1 MASGKRIFGT
11 VLFTLAVLTFLGFL
25 FLLYAKSQND
35 PGIPFLKEVNLWVL
49 VTAVILLLVVIVLF
63 LLLLVR
69 SSEER
74 KRRAALN
81 PDEDALAAERAR
93 LEAYENSLVEPDNL
107 GKGPDIVVYNLPTIP
122 HMYRAWE
129 KKDRKT
135 KVVPYVFPRTVES
148 AVYTNSYIPIDNQ
161 GTQLKMRIL
170 IAGPPEAQKKELPIK
185 NSQKPKTE
193 VDPKKIPEHLRARL
207 FPEESAAQE
216 LMAESSESSST
227 TTQTVEVTTTTGGSR
242 AYLQELDAT
251 IAGARKPKAASETR
265 AYYDYAGD
273 THEVEEIEGI
283 GRIYGQKLRDLGIET
298 TARLAYEEAED
309 LARRMQVPVKTV
321 EQWKSMAELI
331 KVKGVGKQYAEAMA
345 RAGIQGIAELKKRS
359 GEAVA
364 DQVNAY
370 LDSLETNVLGTKITA
385 KRVEGWQ
392 KAASGMKRVRL
403 KVPEK

>member
-35 PGIPFLKEVNLWVL
+35 PNIPFLKEVNLWVL

-74 KRRAALN
+74 KRLAALN
-81 PDEDALAAERAR
+81 PDEEALAAERAR
-93 LEAYENSLVEPDNL
+93 QEAYEGSLVEPDNL
-107 GKGPDIVVYNLPTIP
+107 GKGPEIVVYNLPTIP

-135 KVVPYVFPRTVES
+135 KVIPYVFPRTVES
-148 AVYTNSYIPIDNQ
+148 AVYTNTYIPIDNE

-193 VDPKKIPEHLRARL
+193 VDPKKIPPELRARL
-207 FPEESAAQE
+207 FPEEAAAQE
-216 LMAESSESSST
+216 LVQEAAPQAAVQE
-227 TTQTVEVTTTTGGSR
+227 TVEVAAPAQGGSR
-242 AYLQELDAT
+242 AFLQELDAT
-251 IAGARKPKAASETR
+251 ISGRKPRASSESR
-265 AYYDYAGD
+265 AYYDYTGD
-273 THEVEEIEGI
+273 VHEVEELEGI
-283 GRIYGQKLRDLGIET
+283 GRIYGQKLRDIGVET
-298 TARLAYEEAED
+298 TARLAYEDAED
-309 LARRMQVPVKTV
+309 LARRVMVPVKTV
-321 EQWKSMAELI
+321 QQWQSMAELI

-345 RAGIQGIAELKKRS
+345 RAGIQGIAELKKRDA
-359 GEAVA
+359 EAIA
-364 DQVNAY
+364 EQVNAY
-370 LDSLETNVLGTKITA
+370 LDGLETNVLGTKITA